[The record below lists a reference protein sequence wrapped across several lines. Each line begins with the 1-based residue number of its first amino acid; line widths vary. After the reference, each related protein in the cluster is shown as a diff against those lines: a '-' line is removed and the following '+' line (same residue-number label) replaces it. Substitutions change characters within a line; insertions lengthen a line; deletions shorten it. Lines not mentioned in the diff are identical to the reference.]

1 MEIGW
6 DDILQD
12 DFSKG
17 IFEIELE
24 DDDEITDDIN
34 EDFIE
39 VRYNV

>member
-24 DDDEITDDIN
+24 DENESTDDIDEDNN
-34 EDFIE
+34 E
-39 VRYNV
+39 V